1 MKGRKDLIQI
11 SRLIGLPLLKQ
22 EKKLELSDYSIDNII
37 QIQKQ
42 INTRPKIDIAR
53 FKKGKEYFIDYSNK
67 VSNYLN
73 NNNYSNELKLEN
85 LKLII
90 KNENNNSD
98 IPKLQELSSTIEN
111 TIYETTDTKVN
122 RIDKFLIHNKKAKLI
137 LKDKDKNNINNIN
150 NINNKREILFRTHN
164 FIKEISNYNSELSN
178 NNYNLYSFKKNS
190 DFLIVDN
197 LYLNL
202 QAWFKKMSSV
212 IGKPVLLIKHNKIKI
227 LIGFFWTPYNEYNL
241 NLESKYYSKFLIY
254 NKERLSKLSI
264 SLSKYFNK
272 PVELELIRIHLP
284 FMDGNILVNLF
295 GLIVNVEKWSK
306 FRNYIFT
313 MGTIIKD
320 TKFQIRTN
328 QIDPI
333 IPSVISGIKLRF
345 AGRFITQKYFRRVRN
360 KEIQRGALN
369 RSSSQLTKLNRY
381 TNKNRRGAFSISI
394 TTGYSILN

>member
-369 RSSSQLTKLNRY
+369 TSSSQLTKLNRY